1 MNNRTLNNLEIANAN
16 TIIKEFS
23 NSNPNLRKCSS
34 NIHFQGDRYQ
44 NFLSSQIL
52 LITNLTFNLKIFEEI
67 LSHLHGN
74 YKQDI

>member
-1 MNNRTLNNLEIANAN
+1 MNIRTLDNLKIANAN
-16 TIIKEFS
+16 TIIKGFS

-34 NIHFQGDRYQ
+34 NIQLQGDRYQ
-44 NFLSSQIL
+44 NLLSSQIDL
-52 LITNLTFNLKIFEEI
+52 CLKLFEEV